1 MIFYRLVNETYRE
14 DLSGYG
20 SFLYGGRWN
29 SKGLYAL
36 YGAEHISLAALEIVV
51 NYDRGMY
58 KLLPQYYLLTLEV
71 PETPVVQINND
82 MLKKKWTEDVSYTQF
97 MGDQFLQQNRHLLLR
112 MPSAVIPEEYNWM
125 LNPQHRDFKK
135 IKITGLRPYGLD
147 NRLFG

>member
-1 MIFYRLVNETYRE
+1 MIFYRLVNEAYRE

-58 KLLPQYYLLTLEV
+58 KLIPRYYLLTLEV
-71 PETPVVQINND
+71 PETEVVQISND
-82 MLKKKWTEDVSYTQF
+82 ALKKKWTEDFSYTQF
-97 MGDQFLQQNRHLLLR
+97 MGDQFLRQNRHLVLR
-112 MPSAVIPEEYNWM
+112 VPSAVIPEEYNLL
-125 LNPQHRDFKK
+125 LNPRHKDNGKVK
-135 IKITGLRPYGLD
+135 IIESKLYGLD